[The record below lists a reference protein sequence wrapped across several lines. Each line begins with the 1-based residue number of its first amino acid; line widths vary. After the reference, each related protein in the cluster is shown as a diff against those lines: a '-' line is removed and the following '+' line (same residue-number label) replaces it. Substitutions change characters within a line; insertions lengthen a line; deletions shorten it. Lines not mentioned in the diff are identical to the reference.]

1 MRIAVFLLYKFIA
14 ALNPQKQLPKRCSV
28 KIVLRNFAKLTG
40 KHLCQSLF
48 FNNVAGLSPA
58 TLLRKRFWQRRF
70 VVNFAEFLRAPF
82 LKEHLQWLL
91 LTLFRRGLFRAAHGW
106 NQGAAQRE
114 NLSQISYNLDIWH
127 SYTLAQQD
135 SKNIKIMWQESIR
148 QNLLL

>member
-28 KIVLRNFAKLTG
+28 KVVLRN
-40 KHLCQSLF
+40 CCLF

-91 LTLFRRGLFRAAHGW
+91 LTLFRRGLFGAAHGW

-114 NLSQISYNLDIWH
+114 NLSQISYNLDI
-127 SYTLAQQD
+127 
-135 SKNIKIMWQESIR
+135 
-148 QNLLL
+148 